1 MNRKRSPHPLHHS
14 HTTCTFWV
22 LLSREWIDLA
32 SVRVDQVP
40 ILLGWF
46 ESGRREAVWYP
57 GNGDFPSPLFS
68 RSTPV
73 TDRHLSPR
81 LSMYGV
87 VYLLFQ
93 LHYCI
98 RMFVHALSPN
108 PKREGGGGQT
118 SDRSTGSTETPSDYC
133 TKYLAYNNTLHLKS
147 SHARKQASK

>member
-1 MNRKRSPHPLHHS
+1 MHHS

-46 ESGRREAVWYP
+46 ESGRRE
-57 GNGDFPSPLFS
+57 GRLSGILEMGISPPLSFS

-81 LSMYGV
+81 LSIYGV
-87 VYLLFQ
+87 VYSTLPVAFLHSSIRTHSLLPPDQ
-93 LHYCI
+93 IEKAGESKI
-98 RMFVHALSPN
+98 RIDLRAPQKPRATTV
-108 PKREGGGGQT
+108 
-118 SDRSTGSTETPSDYC
+118 STWPIITPC
-133 TKYLAYNNTLHLKS
+133 TFKS
-147 SHARKQASK
+147 SHARKQVSK